1 MFILIGQTLSVTRK
15 SCDIN
20 TPPIP
25 APPIIKAR
33 DNRIVFF
40 FFFFPGYLNIIT
52 ATRS

>member
-40 FFFFPGYLNIIT
+40 FFSPGYLNIIT